1 MRKKLAAL
9 LLAGCLIMEN
19 AGAVM
24 AAGVENAMD
33 RQEMEVASEEK
44 NETETSDENVEVPAE
59 IKEADTQDTDTLD
72 KLAEQAEVQKAEI
85 NSAVENTLEE
95 VYVSAEGND
104 DTGTGTQENPVATL
118 EKAVQAAGN
127 KATVYVMSDLV
138 MTSSARYY
146 GKHLTITS
154 GEGGPY
160 TLTRGENFE
169 QIQDAARS
177 TYNPAMI
184 EVDSTDG
191 PDTASL
197 TLTNITLDDRG
208 VREGEY
214 FIQADSGGDGKTD
227 FGDLTGDKAIA
238 NTSIVQDAMIATYNG
253 VGTITLGDGAV
264 LKNFGGMSA
273 VRMSGGTLIMKSGS
287 RIFDDSVADR
297 VKGTDIPGAEKG
309 LYGPAGA
316 VWLQGGTLLMEQGAE
331 IFDMVGR
338 AVYEDSGYAEIN
350 GTLKNLKADGDMWQ
364 GRSGVAIHTRG
375 DGRAVLGA
383 TGVIDTVTSD
393 THSGYTG
400 AVMTNGDRN
409 EGENAGEGYDFEARP
424 GSVIRNVTGF
434 PALFSNYGNELL
446 NGTVEKC
453 TNDYIIGGF
462 AQVTTIGESGVLQ
475 NNTCTKG
482 AAKAVV
488 YTSNASDVYMNGTMK
503 DNDASYGFYII
514 NQTGGGAYLE
524 INEGALIQGIGE
536 NTGVYINASE
546 SSCTMNG
553 GTVMGFST
561 GVNCRGKENRK
572 ATFIM
577 NGGTIIGNT
586 SSAINF
592 NTGTILER
600 VPSGSV
606 VDLKAGSIENNGIGS
621 QISISDIGSYSQ
633 DEGDRIKIS
642 PGILKGN
649 RTVKVSSGTVT
660 LDDDYSDVQLGN
672 AKKEAVDKIKEL
684 VKAEHAEWTACGSS
698 ALWVKPGTETFH
710 YTINKSYNVK
720 NTGLFVA
727 YIPLKADGTPVDQA
741 ELVMKEVVNTDPID
755 VTLDGLDPGT
765 SYAVM
770 FVNNT
775 EYTLA
780 PDDVTKYIGGG
791 QGDEDHDDG
800 FPILSISDSIDLNY
814 QGRLTSL
821 TVKGEER
828 TDTEDKSLLDQLLE
842 LLEVTYYDEAGNIVT
857 SDVKPGEYEA
867 KLSLT
872 DGYAPDD
879 IRVNS
884 NEINLNGTGTLIIR
898 HISDIEGAES
908 GKITYDLLTEG
919 PTAPVDHAEAVAKK
933 GGWDGTRE
941 PMFYLNDNED
951 RDFKNTGGVQLLD
964 DSLLLNEGDDR
975 QELLEQ
981 KAAEYLGAPAQGQAY
996 CYKFHYLDLVD
1007 AYNGNVWVSAQYGTT
1022 VYLPYPEGVTAD
1034 TAESLGLKIVHYKDL
1049 HREYG
1054 IAGQADV
1061 EEAIEACELETMAAE
1076 FTPNGIM
1083 FDVPRSGFSPFA
1095 IVWQTQAHIIK
1106 ASAGEGGTIDPSGT
1120 ITAAEGTDETF
1131 TMIPD
1136 DGYKIDQIKIDGQVP
1151 DVKDIVDE
1159 KGIGHYIFE
1168 NITADHTIEVTF
1180 KEKSAVPG
1188 GEDPDSSDDKDPDS
1202 TNKSPETGDNTDIMI
1217 YMALVGAAAL
1227 AVAGCLGYRR
1237 KRK

>member
-24 AAGVENAMD
+24 AAGIENVMD
-33 RQEMEVASEEK
+33 SQEMEMVSEEK
-44 NETETSDENVEVPAE
+44 DETETSDEDMEIPAE
-59 IKEADTQDTDTLD
+59 IKEADTQDTDTSD
-72 KLAEQAEVQKAEI
+72 KLGEQTEVQKAEI
-85 NSAVENTLEE
+85 SSVVENSLEE
-95 VYVSAEGND
+95 VYVSAAGND

-138 MTSSARYY
+138 LASSARYY

-160 TLTRGENFE
+160 TLTRGRNFE

-184 EVDSTDG
+184 EVDSTAG

-197 TLTNITLDDRG
+197 TLTNITLDDMG
-208 VREGEY
+208 IREGEY
-214 FIQADSGGDGKTD
+214 FIQADSEGDGKTD
-227 FGDLTGDKAIA
+227 FGNLTGDKAIV
-238 NTSIVQDAMIATYNG
+238 NTSIAQDAMIATYNG
-253 VGTITLGDGAV
+253 VGTIILGDDAV

-297 VKGTDIPGAEKG
+297 EKGTVIPGAEKG

-316 VWLQGGTLLMEQGAE
+316 IWLQGGTLIMEQGAE
-331 IFDMVGR
+331 ISNVVGR

-350 GTLKNLKADGDMWQ
+350 GILKDLKADSDMWQ
-364 GRSGVAIHTRG
+364 GRSGVAIHTRN

-393 THSGYTG
+393 THAGYTG

-409 EGENAGEGYDFEARP
+409 EGENAGEDYDFEARP

-434 PALFSNYGNELL
+434 PVLFSNYGNELL
-446 NGTVEKC
+446 NGTIEKC

-462 AQVTTIGESGVLQ
+462 AQVTTVGESGVLQ

-482 AAKAVV
+482 DARAVV
-488 YTSNASDVYMNGTMK
+488 YTSNASDVYMNGMMK

-514 NQTGGGAYLE
+514 NQSGGGAHLE
-524 INEGALIQGIGE
+524 INEGALIQGIGK
-536 NTGVYINASE
+536 NTGVYVNASE

-553 GTVMGFST
+553 GTVTGFGT
-561 GVNCRGKENRK
+561 GVNCRGKKNRD

-577 NGGTIIGNT
+577 NGGKITDNT
-586 SSAINF
+586 LYAINF
-592 NTGTILER
+592 SNFATSE
-600 VPSGSV
+600 SV
-606 VDLKAGSIENNGIGS
+606 VELNAGSIENNGMS
-621 QISISDIGSYSQ
+621 AQISVMGGNSNDIC
-633 DEGDRIKIS
+633 EHIKVKA
-642 PGILKGN
+642 GILKGSQ
-649 RTVKVSSGTVT
+649 TVQVTAGTIT
-660 LDDDYSDVQLGN
+660 LDDDYPDVQLGN

-684 VKAEHAEWTACGSS
+684 VKDEHADWTVCGYS
-698 ALWVKPGTETFH
+698 ALWVRPSTETFH
-710 YTINKSYNVK
+710 YTISKSSGVK
-720 NTGLFVA
+720 KTGLFVA
-727 YIPLKADGTPVDQA
+727 YIPLKADGTPADEA
-741 ELVMKEVVNTDPID
+741 ELVMKEVANTDLVD
-755 VTLDGLDPGT
+755 VTLDALDPGT

-791 QGDEDHDDG
+791 QGDEDYDDG

-814 QGRLTSL
+814 QGRLNSL
-821 TVKGEER
+821 TVNGEER
-828 TDTEDKSLLDQLLE
+828 TATEDKTLLDQLLE
-842 LLEVTYYDEAGNIVT
+842 LLEVTYYDEAGNIVA
-857 SDVKPGEYEA
+857 SDVKPGGYEA
-867 KLSLT
+867 KLSLK
-872 DGYAPDD
+872 DGYAPVD
-879 IRVNS
+879 IRVNG

-898 HISDIEGAES
+898 YISDIEGAES
-908 GKITYDLLTEG
+908 GKITYDLLKEE
-919 PTAPVDHAEAVAKK
+919 PNAPVDHVEAVAKK
-933 GGWDGTRE
+933 GGSDGTRE

-951 RDFKNTGGVQLLD
+951 HDFKNTGGVQLLND
-964 DSLLLNEGDDR
+964 ALLLNEGDGR

-981 KAAEYLGAPAQGQAY
+981 KAVEYLGAPAQGQVY

-1007 AYNGNVWVSAQYGTT
+1007 AYNGNVWVTAQYGTT

-1034 TAESLGLKIVHYKDL
+1034 TAESLGVKIVHYKDL

-1061 EEAIEACELETMAAE
+1061 EEAVEACELETMAAE

-1095 IVWQTQAHIIK
+1095 IVWQTEAHIIQ
-1106 ASAGEGGTIDPSGT
+1106 ASAGAGGTIDPSGIIT
-1120 ITAAEGTDETF
+1120 IAEGTDETF
-1131 TMIPD
+1131 IMLPD
-1136 DGYKIDQIKIDGQVP
+1136 DGYEIDQIKIDSQVT
-1151 DVKDIVDE
+1151 DMKDIVDE

-1168 NITADHTIEVTF
+1168 NITEDHTIEVTF
-1180 KEKSAVPG
+1180 KEKSVVPG
-1188 GEDPDSSDDKDPDS
+1188 GENPDSSDGKETDS
-1202 TNKSPETGDNTDIMI
+1202 ADKSPDTGDNAGIMI
-1217 YMALVGAAAL
+1217 YRALVGAAVL
-1227 AVAGCLGYRR
+1227 AAAGCLRYRR